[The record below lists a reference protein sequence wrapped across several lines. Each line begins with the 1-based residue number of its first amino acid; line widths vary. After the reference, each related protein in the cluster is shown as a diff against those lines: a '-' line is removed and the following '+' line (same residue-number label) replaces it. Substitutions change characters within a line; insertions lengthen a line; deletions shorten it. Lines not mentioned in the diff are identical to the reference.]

1 MYGSNKFTNIPR
13 VAEEKKKNAQLL
25 FEMLQWQ

>member
-1 MYGSNKFTNIPR
+1 MDGSNKFTNIPR
-13 VAEEKKKNAQLL
+13 VAEEEKNAQLL